1 MWYNGDI
8 NKGVSMFDIKED
20 RKKMEDA
27 IDRFKAEMKKVR
39 TGRAHPD
46 MLSGIKVEVYGQ
58 FMPLNQAANITAAD
72 ATLLV
77 VTPFDPANIAAI
89 ESAIRADQALGLN
102 PADDGRVIR
111 VPIPPLT
118 EERRK
123 EIVKNASEKVENAK
137 VALRNIR
144 EDARKAVKIATEMS
158 EDVKKRAEKE
168 IDDLT
173 KEFSE
178 KVEKEFKEKSDE
190 IMKI

>member
-1 MWYNGDI
+1 
-8 NKGVSMFDIKED
+8 MFDVAED
-20 RKKMEDA
+20 RKKMEA
-27 IDRFKAEMKKVR
+27 VIERFKNEMKKVR

-58 FMPLNQAANITAAD
+58 FMPLNQIANVTAAD

-77 VTPFDPANIAAI
+77 ITPFDPTNIQAI
-89 ESAIRADQALGLN
+89 ASAIRADQSLGLN

-111 VPIPPLT
+111 VPIPALT

-123 EIVKNASEKVENAK
+123 EIVKNASAKVEEAK
-137 VALRNIR
+137 VALRNVR
-144 EDARKAVKIATEMS
+144 EDARKAVKIAEEMS

-168 IDDLT
+168 IDELT
-173 KEFSE
+173 KEFND
-178 KVEKEFKEKSDE
+178 KVETEFKNKSEE

>member
-1 MWYNGDI
+1 
-8 NKGVSMFDIKED
+8 MFDTKDE
-20 RKKMEDA
+20 RKKMEEA
-27 IDRFKAEMKKVR
+27 LERFKTEMKKVR

-89 ESAIRADQALGLN
+89 ESAIRADQSLGLN

-111 VPIPPLT
+111 VPIPALT

-123 EIVKNASEKVENAK
+123 EIVKNASTKVENAK
-137 VALRNIR
+137 VAFRNIR
-144 EDARKAVKIATEMS
+144 EDARKAIKIADEMS
-158 EDVKKRAEKE
+158 EDVKKRAEKD
-168 IDDLT
+168 IDELT
-173 KEFSE
+173 KEFTD
-178 KVEKEFKEKSDE
+178 KVEAEFKNKSDE

>member
-1 MWYNGDI
+1 
-8 NKGVSMFDIKED
+8 MFDINED
-20 RKKMEDA
+20 RNKMSAVIE
-27 IDRFKAEMKKVR
+27 RFKEEMKKVR

-46 MLSGIKVEVYGQ
+46 MLSSIKVEAYGQ
-58 FMPLNQAANITAAD
+58 MMPLNQVANVTAAD
-72 ATLLV
+72 ATMLV
-77 VTPFDPANIAAI
+77 ITPFDPTNLQAI
-89 ESAIRADQALGLN
+89 SNAIRIDQTLGLN
-102 PADDGRVIR
+102 PADDGRIVR

-144 EDARKAVKIATEMS
+144 EDARKAVKAATDLS

-173 KEFSE
+173 KEFTD
-178 KVEKEFKEKSDE
+178 KIDAEFKAKSEE

>member
-1 MWYNGDI
+1 
-8 NKGVSMFDIKED
+8 MFDTKED
-20 RKKMEDA
+20 RKKMEGVIA
-27 IDRFKAEMKKVR
+27 RFEDEMKKVR

-46 MLSGIKVEVYGQ
+46 MISGVKVEVYGQ
-58 FMPLNQAANITAAD
+58 FMPLNQVANITAAD

-77 VTPFDPANIAAI
+77 ITPFDPSNIQAI
-89 ESAIRADQALGLN
+89 ASAIRADQALGLN

-111 VPIPPLT
+111 VPIPALT

-123 EIVKNASEKVENAK
+123 EIVKTASTKVEEAK

-144 EDARKAVKIATEMS
+144 EDARKAVKVASEMG

-168 IDDLT
+168 IDELT
-173 KEFSE
+173 KEFSD
-178 KVEKEFKEKSDE
+178 KVEAAFKTKSEE

>member
-1 MWYNGDI
+1 
-8 NKGVSMFDIKED
+8 MFDTKED
-20 RKKMEDA
+20 RKKMEGV
-27 IDRFKAEMKKVR
+27 IERFKDEMKKVR

-46 MLSGIKVEVYGQ
+46 MLSGIRVEVYGQ
-58 FMPLNQAANITAAD
+58 FMPLNQVANITVAD

-77 VTPFDPANIAAI
+77 VTPFDPSNIQAI
-89 ESAIRADQALGLN
+89 ASAIRADQALGLN

-123 EIVKNASEKVENAK
+123 EIVKTASGKVEDAK
-137 VALRNIR
+137 KAIRNVR
-144 EDARKAVKIATEMS
+144 EDARKAVKNVEEMS

-168 IDDLT
+168 IDELT
-173 KEFSE
+173 KEFTD
-178 KVEKEFKEKSDE
+178 KVDAEFKAKSDE